1 MEWITVKT
9 KQGQIGQVQIDPNRP
24 IADQITDQAIWW
36 GRNLPDA
43 SHSHSHAGPVFFFLI
58 VFVMVAAA
66 AILGAL

>member
-24 IADQITDQAIWW
+24 VSEQITDQAIWW

-43 SHSHSHAGPVFFFLI
+43 PATKSAGPVFFFLI
-58 VFVMVAAA
+58 VFVIVAAFA
-66 AILGAL
+66 WIGAL